1 MLYQPT
7 KSRSEHLTHPG
18 PVELFKLDQQT
29 ARNQKDP
36 YSSLCVISTIS
47 KEKQPQS
54 RTLVLREVEGS
65 LAIFINKSSPK
76 WEELNNGVA
85 LQTYWASTQIQ
96 YRMSVSTKPI
106 DKEIINQSWQLR
118 PEIPKKMDWIYENGF
133 PQSSEVTSLD
143 QIRTETG
150 KITEIEN
157 LTATENATGLILTPQ
172 KIERLSLDTP
182 DGIHDRKLFIHT
194 KERWSE
200 SQLMP

>member
-1 MLYQPT
+1 LI
-7 KSRSEHLTHPG
+7 HPD
-18 PVELFKLDQQT
+18 PVELFKLDQQA
-29 ARNQKDP
+29 ARSQKDP
-36 YSSLCVISTIS
+36 YASLCVISTIS
-47 KEKQPQS
+47 KEMQPQS

-85 LQTYWASTQIQ
+85 LQTYWASTQVQ

-118 PEIPKKMDWIYENGF
+118 PEIPKKLDWIYQNGF

-150 KITEIEN
+150 KITEVEK

-182 DGIHDRKLFIHT
+182 DGIHDRKLFIYT
-194 KERWSE
+194 KEGWSE

>member
-1 MLYQPT
+1 MI
-7 KSRSEHLTHPG
+7 HPD

-29 ARNQKDP
+29 ARSQKDP
-36 YSSLCVISTIS
+36 YASLCVISTIN
-47 KEKQPQS
+47 KEMQPQS

-157 LTATENATGLILTPQ
+157 LAATENATGLILTPQ

-182 DGIHDRKLFIHT
+182 DGIHDRKLFIYT

>member
-1 MLYQPT
+1 M
-7 KSRSEHLTHPG
+7 THPN

-36 YSSLCVISTIS
+36 YASLCVISTIS
-47 KEKQPQS
+47 KEMLPQS
-54 RTLVLREVEGS
+54 RTLVLRQVEGS

-76 WEELNNGVA
+76 WEELKNGVA
-85 LQTYWASTQIQ
+85 LQTYWASTQVQ

-118 PEIPKKMDWIYENGF
+118 PEIPKKMDWIYQSRF
-133 PQSSEVTSLD
+133 PQSSKVTSLD
-143 QIRTETG
+143 QIRSETRKFTEVE
-150 KITEIEN
+150 K

-182 DGIHDRKLFIHT
+182 DGIHDRKLFILT
-194 KERWSE
+194 KEGWSE
-200 SQLMP
+200 NQLMP

>member
-1 MLYQPT
+1 M
-7 KSRSEHLTHPG
+7 THPN

-36 YSSLCVISTIS
+36 YASLCVISTIS
-47 KEKQPQS
+47 KKMLPQS
-54 RTLVLREVEGS
+54 RTLVLRQVEGS

-76 WEELNNGVA
+76 WEELKNGVA
-85 LQTYWASTQIQ
+85 LQTYWASTQVQ

-118 PEIPKKMDWIYENGF
+118 PEIPKKMDWIYQSRF
-133 PQSSEVTSLD
+133 PQSSKVTSLD
-143 QIRTETG
+143 QIRSETRKFTEVE
-150 KITEIEN
+150 K

-182 DGIHDRKLFIHT
+182 DGIHDRKLIIHT
-194 KERWSE
+194 KEGWSE

>member
-1 MLYQPT
+1 M
-7 KSRSEHLTHPG
+7 THPN

-36 YSSLCVISTIS
+36 YASLCVISTIS
-47 KEKQPQS
+47 KEMLPQS
-54 RTLVLREVEGS
+54 RTLVLRQVEGS

-76 WEELNNGVA
+76 WEELKNGVA
-85 LQTYWASTQIQ
+85 LQTYWASTQVQ
-96 YRMSVSTKPI
+96 YRMNVSTKPI
-106 DKEIINQSWQLR
+106 DKEIINQFWQLR
-118 PEIPKKMDWIYENGF
+118 PEIPKKMDWIYQSRF
-133 PQSSEVTSLD
+133 PQSSKVTSLD
-143 QIRTETG
+143 QIRSETRKFTEVE
-150 KITEIEN
+150 K

-194 KERWSE
+194 KEGWSE

>member
-1 MLYQPT
+1 MI
-7 KSRSEHLTHPG
+7 HPD
-18 PVELFKLDQQT
+18 PVELFKLDQQA
-29 ARNQKDP
+29 ARSQKDP
-36 YSSLCVISTIS
+36 YASLCVISTIS
-47 KEKQPQS
+47 KEMQPQS

-118 PEIPKKMDWIYENGF
+118 PEIPKKMDWIYQNGF
-133 PQSSEVTSLD
+133 PQSSEVTCLD

-157 LTATENATGLILTPQ
+157 LTATENATGLILTPH

-182 DGIHDRKLFIHT
+182 DGIHDRKLFIYT
-194 KERWSE
+194 KEGWSE

>member
-1 MLYQPT
+1 MI
-7 KSRSEHLTHPG
+7 HPD
-18 PVELFKLDQQT
+18 PVELFKLDQQA
-29 ARNQKDP
+29 ARSQKDP
-36 YSSLCVISTIS
+36 YASLCVISTIS
-47 KEKQPQS
+47 KEMQPQS

-85 LQTYWASTQIQ
+85 LQTYWASTQVQ

-118 PEIPKKMDWIYENGF
+118 PEIPKKLDWIYQNGF

-150 KITEIEN
+150 KITEVEK

-182 DGIHDRKLFIHT
+182 DGIHDRKLFIYT
-194 KERWSE
+194 KEGWSE

>member
-1 MLYQPT
+1 MTRPD
-7 KSRSEHLTHPG
+7 

-36 YSSLCVISTIS
+36 YASLCVISTIS
-47 KEKQPQS
+47 KEMQPQS

-85 LQTYWASTQIQ
+85 LQTYWASTQVQ

-118 PEIPKKMDWIYENGF
+118 PEIPKKMDWIYQNGF

-150 KITEIEN
+150 KITEVEK

-182 DGIHDRKLFIHT
+182 DGIHDRKLFIYT
-194 KERWSE
+194 KEGWSE